1 MSLSA
6 PVSITAFRFNRK
18 FEAIPRRIEFDGV
31 SYELND
37 TYRRIRLVSDD
48 GAETIFDMSDDAH
61 VFRLREQLF
70 GWRLVAM
77 SSKNA

>member
-1 MSLSA
+1 MTLST
-6 PVSITAFRFNRK
+6 PVAITAFRFNRK

-37 TYRRIRLVSDD
+37 TYKRIYLVSDD
-48 GAETIFDMSDDAH
+48 GAETIFDLSDDAH
-61 VFRLREQLF
+61 TFRLREQLF